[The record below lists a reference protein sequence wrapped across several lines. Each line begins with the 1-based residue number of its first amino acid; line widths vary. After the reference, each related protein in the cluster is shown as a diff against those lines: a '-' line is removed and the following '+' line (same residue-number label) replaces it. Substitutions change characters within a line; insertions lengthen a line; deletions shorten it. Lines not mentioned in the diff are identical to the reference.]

1 MNAPSPTDY
10 DVIIIGG
17 AFSAASSA
25 LLLKRETPDLKVLV
39 VERTTEFD
47 RKVGESTSEVGACF
61 LTRVLHLG
69 NYLNAHHYQKHG
81 LRMWFCKKP
90 DDTVEDCT
98 ELGPKFQSRL
108 PTYQLDRALLD
119 QHVLDL
125 AVEAGAELLRP
136 ATIREITLAE
146 ADENHSV
153 SLTTAA
159 GESKTF
165 TARWVIDGSG
175 RAAVLSKKLGLYR
188 QLGDEHPTSSIW
200 CRYRKVN
207 TLDSHKSRTLHPV
220 LMQNVKASRSS
231 ATNHLMG
238 RGWWVWI
245 IPLSNGDF
253 SVGIVWDRSVF
264 TLPEGPSLTSRMH
277 AHVMTHPVGRLMFE
291 EAEPIEGDTFYYK
304 GLPYYTEQMAGNRW
318 AMVGDAAGF
327 IDPLYSQGLDYCG
340 HTVYAVTKMIKRAHM
355 GEDVSAT
362 AEYLKGAYKRSYRL
376 WFESLYKGKYEY
388 LGDAEL
394 VRISFIMDLGTYFVG
409 PVRLVYETPDT
420 EWPLLPYDGPMGN
433 LFAKFMALY
442 NRRLHA
448 MAKKRLAKGT
458 YGAWNNG
465 MDLTLGQSYT
475 PNLTAFRF
483 LRWGIR
489 LWLVAE
495 LRTIFS
501 RAKAVPVMESMP
513 VREKV
518 GAVM

>member
-1 MNAPSPTDY
+1 MTSTSTDY
-10 DVIIIGG
+10 DVVIMGG
-17 AFSAASSA
+17 AFSGASA
-25 LLLKRETPDLKVLV
+25 GMMLKREHPAMRVLI
-39 VERTTEFD
+39 VERTAQFD
-47 RKVGESTSEVGACF
+47 RKVGESTSEVAGCF
-61 LTRVLHLG
+61 LTRILHQGHHLS
-69 NYLNAHHYQKHG
+69 AHHYQKHG
-81 LRMWFCKKP
+81 LRMWFCKTP
-90 DDTVEDCT
+90 DDDVGCLT
-98 ELGPKFQSRL
+98 EIGPRYQSRL
-108 PTYQLDRALLD
+108 PTFQLDRAILDEHLLK
-119 QHVLDL
+119 
-125 AVEAGAELLRP
+125 EACDFGCELLRP
-136 ATIREITLAE
+136 ATIKTITLSEDE
-146 ADENHSV
+146 APHTLEIMPQEGQMRTV
-153 SLTTAA
+153 TT
-159 GESKTF
+159 
-165 TARWVIDGSG
+165 RWLIDASG
-175 RAAVLSKKLGLYR
+175 KAAVLSKKLGLHR
-188 QLGDEHPTSSIW
+188 SMESEHPTSSIW

-207 TLDSHKSRTLHPV
+207 TLDSHKSRKRHPV

-277 AHVMTHPVGRLMFE
+277 AHVMAHPVGRLMIE

-376 WFESLYKGKYEY
+376 WFESLYKGKYEN

-394 VRISFIMDLGTYFVG
+394 VRISFIMDVGTYFVG

-513 VREKV
+513 VHEKV
-518 GAVM
+518 SAVL

>member
-1 MNAPSPTDY
+1 MNATAPTDY

-17 AFSAASSA
+17 AFSGASSA
-25 LLLKRETPDLKVLV
+25 VLLKRDLPGLRVLV
-39 VERTTEFD
+39 VERTTEFN

-61 LTRVLHLG
+61 LTRVLHMG
-69 NYLNAHHYQKHG
+69 HYLNAHHYQKHG

-90 DDTVEDCT
+90 DDQVEDCT

-108 PTYQLDRALLD
+108 PTFQLDRALLD
-119 QHVLDL
+119 QQVLDL
-125 AVEAGAELLRP
+125 AIEAGAELLRP

-146 ADENHSV
+146 GDEAHSV
-153 SLTTAA
+153 SLTTES
-159 GESKTF
+159 GEMKTF

-175 RAAVLSKKLGLYR
+175 RAAVLAKKLGLHR

-207 TLDSHKSRTLHPV
+207 PLDSYKSRSQHPM
-220 LMQNVKASRSS
+220 LMQHVRASRSN

-238 RGWWVWI
+238 RGWWVWL
-245 IPLSNGDF
+245 IPLSNGDY

-264 TLPEGPSLTSRMH
+264 TLPEGPSLTERLH
-277 AHVMTHPVGRLMFE
+277 AHILTHPIGRLMFE
-291 EAEPIEGDTFYYK
+291 NAEPIEGDTFYYK
-304 GLPYYTEQMAGNRW
+304 GLPYYSERMAGNRW

-340 HTVYAVTKMIKRAHM
+340 HTVYAVTQMIKKAHM
-355 GEDVSAT
+355 GEDVSAIQD
-362 AEYLKGAYKRSYRL
+362 YLMGAYKRSYRL

-409 PVRLVYETPDT
+409 PVRLVYETPDY
-420 EWPLLPYDGPMGN
+420 EWTRLPYDGPVGN
-433 LFAKFMALY
+433 IFARFMTFY
-442 NRRLHA
+442 NRRLHV

-465 MDLTLGQSYT
+465 MDLTIGQSYS
-475 PNLTAFRF
+475 PNLTALRF

-489 LWLVAE
+489 LWLTAE
-495 LRTIFS
+495 LRTIFG
-501 RAKAVPVMESMP
+501 RAKAVPMTE
-513 VREKV
+513 
-518 GAVM
+518 AVPMGQEAKAAM